1 MTATATRDTGAPSL
15 NVDRFG
21 HQPALDGLRGVAVAL
36 IVAYHAQ
43 FPWATGGWLS
53 MDVFFVLSGF
63 LITSLA
69 VGELGRTGTI
79 NLWAFWQR
87 RLKRLV
93 PLLVVVL
100 VAIIVWAVV
109 GAPAN
114 ELGTIRRDG
123 LGSLFYVSN
132 WVQIRSGVGY
142 FTQFANPSP
151 LTHTWSLAVEEQYYL
166 VWPILMALVIRAG
179 RRVGASDNVRAHAA
193 WRSTMARIG
202 VLAAI
207 GVALSAATSLILSLT
222 GSSSDRIYFGTDT
235 RAQSLLIGSTL
246 AVLRWGAWTG
256 GERGAARRKWLDGA
270 AVLGIVTL
278 GVVTVTDVSTTVIYR
293 GGFLVVG
300 LTTAV
305 IIASAVMDGSP
316 VARLLSLR
324 PLREL
329 GRISY
334 GVYLWHWPV
343 FAIVSQRRIG
353 WSWGATTVLRLAI
366 TLALSIITFSL
377 VEEMFRRRIK
387 WRLGLLPVVVALMI
401 VALLVVALLAATSGA
416 VASDAERFAA
426 DQHRNAAPPTVVTTT
441 APPIAVPPPPTSVL
455 VVGDSFGTALAAG
468 WTGDTTDP
476 ATAVTITD
484 ATFPQCGPFRS
495 PADIT
500 RQPLFAADAAVCG
513 DWRTAWPA
521 AMAASHP
528 KVVVVAAR
536 SWLALTQDTRLRTE
550 NFRVD
555 IAKPQLLASDEMSAF
570 VDIAAA
576 AGATVLFALPP
587 PDAFTHDEAGAVAQ
601 YAFVAPRLA
610 TIRPDEVAVL
620 DLGTACAPTC
630 TAATFGLD
638 ASPTGSIP
646 AAATLTPLRTSIATE
661 ARARDLA
668 RSEAANPNAPDTPST
683 PKVLLVGDSVGWSLG
698 SYWYGSSTSPPAD
711 APLVLWNRAT
721 YECELDAGPRVQTD
735 GVVALSK
742 KCATWPQDWATDV
755 DRFDPDLAVTMLGSW
770 EVFDRQVDGQRL
782 TFASAKWDA
791 VMSAILDRVITTLN
805 GKGARVVLL
814 TQPPTTSARV
824 PGTPREWWTPSESRF
839 DHVNDLIRAAAARHA
854 DVSTVIDL
862 AAFVCPT
869 SPCSSQLD
877 APGSAPLRPRP
888 DGVHYDVA
896 GAPVVARWLENQL
909 APLRRISGGTP

>member
-1 MTATATRDTGAPSL
+1 MTATATRDTGAPPL
-15 NVDRFG
+15 TVDRFG
-21 HQPALDGLRGVAVAL
+21 HQPALDGLRGVAVAM

-69 VGELGRTGTI
+69 VGEVGRTGSI

-87 RLKRLV
+87 RLQRLV
-93 PLLVVVL
+93 PLLVVVIA
-100 VAIIVWAVV
+100 AIIVWAAV

-114 ELGTIRRDG
+114 ELGAIRRDG

-132 WVQIRSGVGY
+132 WVQIHAGVGY

-166 VWPILMALVIRAG
+166 VWPILIALAVRAG
-179 RRVGASDNVRAHAA
+179 RRVDASANDSVRAHAA
-193 WRSTMARIG
+193 WRSTKARIG
-202 VLAAI
+202 VLAAV
-207 GVALSAATSLILSLT
+207 GVAMSAATSLILSLT
-222 GSSSDRIYFGTDT
+222 GSSPDRIYFGTDT

-256 GERGAARRKWLDGA
+256 GQRGVARRRWLDSA
-270 AVLGIVTL
+270 AVLGVIAF
-278 GVVTVTDVSTTVIYR
+278 GVATVTDVSTTALYR
-293 GGFLVVG
+293 GGFLIVG
-300 LTTAV
+300 LTAAV
-305 IIASAVMDGSP
+305 IIASAVMGGSP
-316 VARLLSLR
+316 VARLLSTR

-343 FAIVSQRRIG
+343 FVIVTQRRTG
-353 WSWGATTVLRLAI
+353 WSWGATTAARLAI
-366 TLALSIITFSL
+366 TLVLSVITFPL
-377 VEEMFRRRIK
+377 VEEMFRRRVK
-387 WRLGLLPVVVALMI
+387 WRLALLPLAVA
-401 VALLVVALLAATSGA
+401 VSVVALLMATSRA

-441 APPIAVPPPPTSVL
+441 APPIPVPPPPTSVL

-468 WTGDTTDP
+468 WTGDST
-476 ATAVTITD
+476 VTITD
-484 ATFPQCGPFRS
+484 ATFSRCGPFRS
-495 PADIT
+495 PADVA
-500 RQPLFAADAAVCG
+500 RMPSLAGDAAACG

-521 AMAASHP
+521 AIAVSHP

-536 SWLALTQDTRLRTE
+536 SWLALTQVTILRTE
-550 NFRVD
+550 NFQVD

-576 AGATVLFALPP
+576 VGATVVFALPP
-587 PDAFTHDEAGAVAQ
+587 ADAFTHDEAGAVAQ

-610 TIRPDEVAVL
+610 TIRPDDVAVL
-620 DLGTACAPTC
+620 DLGTACGPSC

-646 AAATLTPLRTSIATE
+646 GAAALPSLRTAIATD

-668 RSEAANPNAPDTPST
+668 RSTAASHPGAPDTPAA

-742 KCATWPQDWATDV
+742 KCANWPQDWASDV
-755 DRFDPDLAVTMLGSW
+755 NRFDPDLAVTMLGSW
-770 EVFDRQVDGQRL
+770 EVFDRRLEGQRL
-782 TFASAKWDA
+782 TFASAKWDEA
-791 VMSAILDRVITTLN
+791 MSAILDRVITTLS
-805 GKGARVVLL
+805 GRGARVVLL

-824 PGTPREWWTPSESRF
+824 PGTPREWWSPSESRF
-839 DHVNDLIRAAAARHA
+839 GHVNDLIRAAAARHA

-869 SPCSSQLD
+869 TPCSSQLD
-877 APGSAPLRPRP
+877 APGSAPLTPRP

-909 APLRRISGGTP
+909 TFLRRISGGTK